1 MRSHVLVLS
10 HLTQCLEVVLFRRT
24 GSESVICAS
33 TSEQWSAASHAVHA
47 SGSLHIVLKIIS
59 MENQEGGSSQQIAA
73 IPSLLHQQTLP
84 SAAATAYR
92 SHASE
97 SQDELSPTN
106 SSQAPTPA
114 GPISAFRFSSAFF
127 NPDIL
132 RNLNIQKSSPPNQPT
147 EDVTPPQASQSS
159 SDTPTEP
166 PPPHT
171 VPSTSRPI
179 VIHIAHPIPLALNNE
194 LLSNSNSA
202 VVLGDWIGCRVLA
215 RVPPGVYQTG
225 YVKQSSNNRNVLVQL
240 DDGREA
246 RYENIIHEFNL
257 TLVIADQAPTI
268 AELTQVNANPLLAV
282 RLPLERSESLYRTA
296 QLVKPCVEKDA
307 KYLVRVTGAPYASL
321 VSRANIRLLRP
332 PWYEDLMQKTSGTST
347 NPSSKSENGGRRIS
361 RENTSLLMTLQ
372 QQRSQYFQ
380 NVPSVSSPTSSNQVV
395 ALSPPAG
402 TVTIIDP
409 TTQPGSSNRE
419 SSSKTVSVD
428 SDEEIPG
435 SSNQDQ
441 SAEPSPNPAA
451 PRSLFVNPSQ
461 DSEIFEGDSE
471 GQTTSVFQNI
481 TAPVCATKAMLDQQR
496 FKKGEIVTT
505 QCGIRKKFNG
515 KQWRRLCSKEGC
527 NKESQRRGYCSRHLS
542 LKSKPP
548 HGHHLERGSPGNSK
562 SDLFHPESSV
572 FLQSPSS
579 SRVPTTVNSTAFS
592 GKINPLSAPS
602 TLLSDK
608 NLPPHFSIERAQQ
621 IQQQLMQLGNVR
633 FENQFQQIQQLL
645 MQQVPPGRR
654 PDLPPMT
661 QANNVFCP
669 PLSLPNTSGLFN
681 LNPALLS
688 QLTAPLIQQHAQALL
703 QQHMTAQNNQVNNNN
718 IKQEIKEEEPDEDD
732 DDIIGSDNV
741 SYCQKTEERS
751 DDDDDESSGGGGGG
765 LASTGSTNPNGS
777 SSNFAIHSAPTGQ
790 SNVAAP
796 EDHNRTQK
804 SNSRDSSAEL
814 TGYDM
819 SDVLSVET
827 NSAGPP
833 SLPSQPSSAS
843 IGSSVNSAFRSP
855 VKIEPKDDYEQL
867 PIKEMI
873 EVKREVFLKAKE
885 RRRSKTTTVIPR
897 VRRPMN
903 AFMLFSKRHRPLVH
917 QENPNKD
924 NRTVSKVLGQMWY
937 SLTPAEKAEYHSLA
951 LLIKQ
956 AHYKANPDWRWS
968 TKEKKKAKS
977 ESLHSTP
984 IAVTPQKNKI
994 FDFDFRQSDDLAKSF
1009 VDGTAMLS
1017 PMTPMTPGASVF
1029 RHLSSSRDPLQ
1040 PAPSCFD
1047 FASLLSP
1054 SLSATSANTPSFSG
1068 SPALSSF
1075 SLDFE
1080 RFRQGT
1086 NGRYP
1091 NVFNPAMMSSLVNSS
1106 TPLLPMYGSTPTADT
1121 SSFYSPTASAFRVL
1135 MAFPETASL
1144 LPQLQER
1151 FENVSFLDT
1160 IPILPNETPLV
1171 APDAEVVAAALPS
1184 APSSAP
1190 AAEPEPVPAAPV
1202 EEPVAVPTPS
1212 LLPTIVRPTPI
1223 PTAQFLAPTTPA
1235 FILQPTPAQ
1244 LGMKRNKRPRPLE
1257 IDTDE
1262 GLSAWKMFKRDD
1274 KQMDKVLDGVGFT
1287 TRFAQ
1292 LPEFTPKIYSE
1303 IPSSPNLPTAA
1314 FKTPGEGT
1322 FFFGAN
1328 FNAEAIAKGES
1339 LTPLSAS
1346 TPVTPA
1352 VKSVPTTPM
1361 FGERSSMKKLLE
1373 ERRKL
1378 VADFLREEGLFPDND
1393 VIFKFQEDHEDVFP
1407 SRMALILKIREV
1419 RQRKMAT
1426 NQGPLNCNSNLD
1438 TIIAAIFD
1446 KYPLDAS
1453 CYTPT
1458 VNEITV

>member
-1 MRSHVLVLS
+1 MGFSFQSISNMRSHVLVLS

-59 MENQEGGSSQQIAA
+59 MENQEGGSSQQVSTYFILFSSCEESILQIAA

-106 SSQAPTPA
+106 SSH
-114 GPISAFRFSSAFF
+114 
-127 NPDIL
+127 
-132 RNLNIQKSSPPNQPT
+132 QPT

-562 SDLFHPESSV
+562 SGTPY
-572 FLQSPSS
+572 
-579 SRVPTTVNSTAFS
+579 
-592 GKINPLSAPS
+592 PLSTREITISRNSCAIIIYDNLPISSCFLIIFAHTPDSRIKFSLICIFGGIMKHSLTQICSTRNHQFSCKAHHLLECLPPS
-602 TLLSDK
+602 T
-608 NLPPHFSIERAQQ
+608 
-621 IQQQLMQLGNVR
+621 
-633 FENQFQQIQQLL
+633 QLL
-645 MQQVPPGRR
+645 
-654 PDLPPMT
+654 
-661 QANNVFCP
+661 F
-669 PLSLPNTSGLFN
+669 
-681 LNPALLS
+681 
-688 QLTAPLIQQHAQALL
+688 
-703 QQHMTAQNNQVNNNN
+703 
-718 IKQEIKEEEPDEDD
+718 
-732 DDIIGSDNV
+732 
-741 SYCQKTEERS
+741 
-751 DDDDDESSGGGGGG
+751 
-765 LASTGSTNPNGS
+765 
-777 SSNFAIHSAPTGQ
+777 
-790 SNVAAP
+790 
-796 EDHNRTQK
+796 
-804 SNSRDSSAEL
+804 
-814 TGYDM
+814 
-819 SDVLSVET
+819 
-827 NSAGPP
+827 
-833 SLPSQPSSAS
+833 
-843 IGSSVNSAFRSP
+843 
-855 VKIEPKDDYEQL
+855 
-867 PIKEMI
+867 
-873 EVKREVFLKAKE
+873 
-885 RRRSKTTTVIPR
+885 
-897 VRRPMN
+897 
-903 AFMLFSKRHRPLVH
+903 
-917 QENPNKD
+917 
-924 NRTVSKVLGQMWY
+924 
-937 SLTPAEKAEYHSLA
+937 
-951 LLIKQ
+951 
-956 AHYKANPDWRWS
+956 
-968 TKEKKKAKS
+968 
-977 ESLHSTP
+977 
-984 IAVTPQKNKI
+984 
-994 FDFDFRQSDDLAKSF
+994 LAKSIRYQHHPPSYRIKIC
-1009 VDGTAMLS
+1009 L
-1017 PMTPMTPGASVF
+1017 
-1029 RHLSSSRDPLQ
+1029 LISR
-1040 PAPSCFD
+1040 
-1047 FASLLSP
+1047 
-1054 SLSATSANTPSFSG
+1054 
-1068 SPALSSF
+1068 
-1075 SLDFE
+1075 
-1080 RFRQGT
+1080 
-1086 NGRYP
+1086 
-1091 NVFNPAMMSSLVNSS
+1091 
-1106 TPLLPMYGSTPTADT
+1106 
-1121 SSFYSPTASAFRVL
+1121 
-1135 MAFPETASL
+1135 
-1144 LPQLQER
+1144 
-1151 FENVSFLDT
+1151 
-1160 IPILPNETPLV
+1160 
-1171 APDAEVVAAALPS
+1171 
-1184 APSSAP
+1184 
-1190 AAEPEPVPAAPV
+1190 
-1202 EEPVAVPTPS
+1202 
-1212 LLPTIVRPTPI
+1212 
-1223 PTAQFLAPTTPA
+1223 
-1235 FILQPTPAQ
+1235 
-1244 LGMKRNKRPRPLE
+1244 
-1257 IDTDE
+1257 
-1262 GLSAWKMFKRDD
+1262 
-1274 KQMDKVLDGVGFT
+1274 
-1287 TRFAQ
+1287 
-1292 LPEFTPKIYSE
+1292 
-1303 IPSSPNLPTAA
+1303 
-1314 FKTPGEGT
+1314 
-1322 FFFGAN
+1322 
-1328 FNAEAIAKGES
+1328 
-1339 LTPLSAS
+1339 
-1346 TPVTPA
+1346 
-1352 VKSVPTTPM
+1352 
-1361 FGERSSMKKLLE
+1361 
-1373 ERRKL
+1373 
-1378 VADFLREEGLFPDND
+1378 
-1393 VIFKFQEDHEDVFP
+1393 
-1407 SRMALILKIREV
+1407 
-1419 RQRKMAT
+1419 
-1426 NQGPLNCNSNLD
+1426 
-1438 TIIAAIFD
+1438 
-1446 KYPLDAS
+1446 
-1453 CYTPT
+1453 
-1458 VNEITV
+1458 